1 MCHYVSSVMSYHI
14 LLLVAVSVE
23 SEGAHALR
31 LLLRIHLVDGDEE
44 LVRDGLAHQA
54 PHVVGLEIELQ
65 FKRRSH
71 IALAKGHNS
80 KKYFSRF
87 GPF

>member
-1 MCHYVSSVMSYHI
+1 MSYHI

-31 LLLRIHLVDGDEE
+31 LLLRVHLVDGDEE

-54 PHVVGLEIELQ
+54 PHVVGFEIELQ
-65 FKRRSH
+65 FERRVVCLSDLD
-71 IALAKGHNS
+71 ILRTSSSPICDIVG
-80 KKYFSRF
+80 
-87 GPF
+87 

>member
-1 MCHYVSSVMSYHI
+1 MYHLYALWSYHI

-65 FKRRSH
+65 FKRMIVCLQSD
-71 IALAKGHNS
+71 LDTSG
-80 KKYFSRF
+80 FLLL
-87 GPF
+87 

>member
-31 LLLRIHLVDGDEE
+31 LLLRIHLIDGDEE

-65 FKRRSH
+65 FKRRIVCLQSD
-71 IALAKGHNS
+71 LDTSGLLLL
-80 KKYFSRF
+80 
-87 GPF
+87 